1 MAFTISSR
9 PSDSPATPSPTDS
22 DKPSASTDDASGALP
37 APTDDASSSP
47 SSATGGDSGAS
58 GVTGRPSLFRR
69 FLRPFQDLML
79 RLSPAR
85 HERTVGPFSRTH
97 VKSDPPPMPDKR
109 PALFKPTAKASAK
122 ALQAAD
128 AKARAAARSTAAQ
141 LTKPPARSLASSTA
155 AVSKQAPAIAELIR
169 RSLPELPPERALLLE
184 AVLETATSD
193 RARAGEVLAELL
205 RTPAPALSGVT
216 RDPIASP
223 AGETPARMEVQRQAN
238 AARRALAATAGGFD
252 ILLTLQGL
260 RLPPDGDPMR
270 PRAEVALEKYKLG
283 LRAEDALI
291 AQGLRVGGAQSSDD
305 VRDALDAHPRQLDLL
320 DPTWLGTGNARR
332 QPGGAHEAELPM
344 TLAAQ
349 AFLHATANQGRAAEL
364 EGETMREYKPAY
376 VALRN
381 GFTVSGQGSDFHLM
395 AKRLRKFVR
404 YIDLACKTPDGER
417 PTTRHQLSL
426 PLRFARRLAGKDKSP
441 LATLLKSGAIGSSA
455 KILLADGR
463 TIDPTAERQVLQDA
477 FQAASPA
484 QRRELLRQIVVAT
497 TAGGISSYTDGRR
510 HAAGFNAGY
519 GGVSV
524 AGIGGLSTGITPVI
538 DVSAERSRTAVFRG
552 GTLDTGVLYLG
563 SERKVSGSAGVGV
576 RAGTQIGPVL
586 NVSAQAMARLGASHL
601 VSRGLMIRT
610 RPDGREH
617 ESLPPALATGLGNEG
632 WKRMNELAVNAIFD
646 IADQSAAQRPA
657 QGGAMWSQVVDRL
670 GDFRDISFGW
680 NEGRA
685 TAVDVSAS
693 LDATAAIQVFPGV
706 GASAS
711 AGVGLKHTLLDR
723 KQARDAGGAARSA
736 QTEHA
741 SRTALR
747 LGAGA
752 GVSHPSLAVIG
763 GRDIAALGRYRVGVE
778 TELVL
783 QSRSGMVRIATQD
796 GQVLPNRSARH
807 REFGVR
813 DDFIQAMNAQRE
825 RWIERLGQP
834 DAAGHPRDG
843 QARFDAFMTELVNL
857 DPGPGR
863 FYLER
868 QCLTPEAA
876 LAIGNAMD
884 RLAVLQRA
892 RPADARVAELQAQIA
907 DRVESPSS
915 WQPAGLNVIQPI
927 LRSGAPGASIDV
939 SGSANAGGGSWSD
952 RLLGGGRLAVGGRI
966 EMASG
971 GRAVLSLD
979 ATAAAPLAMPLETSG
994 AAVSGPAM
1002 ADGMDADMAD
1012 MAGGGALVR

>member
-1 MAFTISSR
+1 MSFTLSSR
-9 PSDSPATPSPTDS
+9 PSDGPSTSSTTNLDA
-22 DKPSASTDDASGALP
+22 PSAPSAETSGGAPIASSP
-37 APTDDASSSP
+37 SSASSSP
-47 SSATGGDSGAS
+47 PSATGGDSGALA
-58 GVTGRPSLFRR
+58 VTGRPSLFRR
-69 FLRPFQDLML
+69 FLRPFQDLRL

-85 HERTVGPFSRTH
+85 HERTVGPFSRT
-97 VKSDPPPMPDKR
+97 VARSDPPPTPDKPR
-109 PALFKPTAKASAK
+109 PVLFKPTAKASARS
-122 ALQAAD
+122 LQAAD
-128 AKARAAARSTAAQ
+128 AKARAAARSTATL
-141 LTKPPARSLASSTA
+141 LTKQTARSPEPAAASATTSPPT
-155 AVSKQAPAIAELIR
+155 QAPAIAALIGA
-169 RSLPELPPERALLLE
+169 SVPGLPAERALLLE
-184 AVLETATSD
+184 TVLETATSD
-193 RARAGEVLAELL
+193 RTQTAEVLAELL
-205 RTPAPALSGVT
+205 RTPAPTLTGV
-216 RDPIASP
+216 RRNPITGGASQ
-223 AGETPARMEVQRQAN
+223 TPATVDVQRQAN
-238 AARRALAATAGGFD
+238 AARRALAATASGFD
-252 ILLTLQGL
+252 TLVSLQGL
-260 RLPPDGDPMR
+260 RLPPAGDPMR
-270 PRAEVALEKYKLG
+270 PRAELALEQYKLG

-332 QPGGAHEAELPM
+332 RPGGAHEAELPS

-349 AFLHATANQGRAAEL
+349 AFLHATANQGRAADL
-364 EGETMREYKPAY
+364 EGEAMREYKPAY

-404 YIDLACKTPDGER
+404 YIDLACKTPDGEL
-417 PTTRHQLSL
+417 PTTRHRLSL

-455 KILLADGR
+455 RIVLADGR
-463 TIDPTAERQVLQDA
+463 AIDPTGERQELQDA

-484 QRRELLRQIVVAT
+484 QRRDLLRQIVVAT
-497 TAGGISSYTDGRR
+497 TAGGASSYTDGRR
-510 HAAGFNAGY
+510 HAVGFNAGY

-524 AGIGGLSTGITPVI
+524 AGVGGLSTGITPVI
-538 DVSAERSRTAVFRG
+538 DISAERNRTAVFRG

-563 SERKVSGSAGVGV
+563 SERKVSGSVGVGV

-617 ESLPPALATGLGNEG
+617 ESLPPELAKGLGNEG

-646 IADQSAAQRPA
+646 IADQSLEKRPA

-685 TAVDVSAS
+685 TTVDVSAS

-723 KQARDAGGAARSA
+723 KQARDVGGAARSA
-736 QTEHA
+736 QTERA

-752 GVSHPSLAVIG
+752 GLSHPSLGIIG
-763 GRDIAALGRYRVGVE
+763 GRNIAALGRYRVGVE

-783 QSRSGMVRIATQD
+783 QSRSGMVRIATLD
-796 GQVLPNRSARH
+796 GQVQPNLSARH

-813 DDFIQAMNAQRE
+813 DDFIQAMNAQRQ
-825 RWIERLGQP
+825 RWVERLGQP
-834 DAAGHPRDG
+834 DATGRPQDG
-843 QARFDAFMTELVNL
+843 DRRFGAFMTELVNL

-868 QCLTPEAA
+868 QCLTAEAA
-876 LAIGNAMD
+876 QAIGSAMD

-892 RPADARVAELQAQIA
+892 RPAGTTAPGPGEASDTDARVAELQALIA
-907 DRVESPSS
+907 ERIESPGS

-927 LRSGAPGASIDV
+927 VQSSAPGASIDA
-939 SGSANAGGGSWSD
+939 SASANAGGGSWSD

-966 EMASG
+966 EMAAG
-971 GRAVLSLD
+971 GRALLSLD
-979 ATAAAPLAMPLETSG
+979 ATSAAPLAMPI
-994 AAVSGPAM
+994 
-1002 ADGMDADMAD
+1002 DAEEP
-1012 MAGGGALVR
+1012 